1 MTDNLVEGNV
11 MGDLLTTSEYSN
23 YVRPLKAPA
32 PVRNVAEGEI
42 PAPEILGAENY
53 TISAEHARQG
63 IEVSAGPYVGMREG
77 DELSVYC
84 LSAAPM
90 GSVIKHFL
98 IEVRDVGL
106 PVRFFIEPNEVL
118 LSSNST
124 LYLLTRVSSAG
135 VDRLGLCGAYEV
147 QGALPGLI
155 VNDSWGARYDVYPVP
170 YEDPAQ
176 KIAMTIPGLSTVD
189 EDDYQVVFNVGSQR
203 PVLNDYALFERRMEN
218 RPFEI
223 GVIAGSPQWAGRP
236 IGMTSISLVEKPDGT
251 LLSGPRVQFYF
262 YQRQLGLARSH

>member
-1 MTDNLVEGNV
+1 MGN
-11 MGDLLTTSEYSN
+11 LLTVSEYSN
-23 YVRPLKAPA
+23 YVRPLKAPV

-90 GSVIKHFL
+90 GSVINHFL
-98 IEVRDVGL
+98 IEVRDIGL

-124 LYLLTRVSSAG
+124 LYLIARVSSAG
-135 VDRLGLCGAYEV
+135 VGRLGLCGAYEV

-155 VNDSWGARYDVYPVP
+155 VNDSWGARYDVQEVYYNDPV
-170 YEDPAQ
+170 Q
-176 KIAMTIPGLSTVD
+176 NFVMTVPGLSTVD
-189 EDDYQVVFNVGSQR
+189 EDDYQIVFNVGSQR
-203 PVLNDYALFERRMEN
+203 PVLDDYVLFERRVDSN
-218 RPFEI
+218 PFEI
-223 GVIAGSPQWAGRP
+223 GVIAGAPQWAGWP
-236 IGMTSISLVEKPDGT
+236 IGMTSISLVEQRDGT
-251 LLSGPRVQFYF
+251 LISGPRAQFF
-262 YQRQLGLARSH
+262 FRQLELIVSR